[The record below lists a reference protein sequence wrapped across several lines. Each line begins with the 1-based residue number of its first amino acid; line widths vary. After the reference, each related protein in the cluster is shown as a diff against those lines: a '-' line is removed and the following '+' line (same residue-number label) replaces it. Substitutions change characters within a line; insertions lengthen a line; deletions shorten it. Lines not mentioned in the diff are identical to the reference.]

1 MKRITQKIPAKI
13 NLTLDVLGVTGGFHD
28 LESMVA
34 SIDVYDKITVTK
46 RTDRVITLKC
56 KGLPVDCA
64 PVDNNAY
71 RAAKLFMERFN
82 TTGVNIVIEKNI
94 PVGGGLGGSS
104 ADIVGVLKC
113 MQALFEKSEDLTDI
127 ANDLGSDC
135 AYMLNGGF
143 ATMRGR
149 GDKVE
154 KLNIDKT
161 LYLILIPE
169 QKSTSARLV
178 YKAFDDMQKSFSPCT
193 ALALKALNDGD
204 MHKFLAVIKNDLT
217 DSALSQVP
225 EMNANLTALKK
236 AGAPVALMTGSGSC
250 VYALFE
256 NEKQRNMAY
265 KKLKNLYG
273 KGLIKA
279 KTII

>member
-34 SIDVYDKITVTK
+34 SIDVYDKITATK

-56 KGLPVDCA
+56 KGLPVDCV

-143 ATMRGR
+143 AIMRGR

-204 MHKFLAVIKNDLT
+204 MRKFLAVIKNDLT

-225 EMNANLTALKK
+225 EMNLNLTALKK

-256 NEKQRNMAY
+256 NEKQRNIAY